1 MGEATLCSLRAA
13 RRARWLVIRD
23 AGAKV
28 VRVRSRA
35 AAVALAVS
43 AYAPVRAARARTS
56 RIALRADAAAAAEL
70 SAAAAR
76 EARERARELRR
87 RDPRLSEPA
96 LAAARAA
103 CRRQV
108 ADSDPYMF
116 AFGLQDVLGGAEG
129 VFAAR
134 SALARRLAGSAQDT
148 FDRRKLRPLVGA
160 IGKGNR
166 ELARLAAA
174 AAAGDDEAVTAIVAR
189 LDART
194 EPERALARG
203 LDLGDCLV
211 RPARR

>member
-1 MGEATLCSLRAA
+1 MLAP
-13 RRARWLVIRD
+13 RRPPRRWLVTRD

-35 AAVALAVS
+35 AAVALALA
-43 AYAPVRAARARTS
+43 AYAPVRAARERTS
-56 RIALRADAAAAAEL
+56 RIALRADAAAAAER
-70 SAAAAR
+70 AAAADR
-76 EARERARELRR
+76 ETRERERELRR

-116 AFGLQDVLGGAEG
+116 SFGLQDVLGGAEG
-129 VFAAR
+129 LFAAR
-134 SALARRLAGSAQDT
+134 SALARRLAGSARDK
-148 FDRRKLRPLVGA
+148 FDRRKLRPLVRA
-160 IGKGNR
+160 IGEGNR

-174 AAAGDDEAVTAIVAR
+174 EAAGDDEAVTGIVAR